1 MKPLWSLA
9 GMIAVAGRPS
19 YQPIVE
25 PCRFLP
31 AHRQPGARLL
41 LAHAGVA
48 WARKFSLS
56 LLPNPRAG
64 LSRPTYP
71 TGCNFIGCARC
82 RPVVCRHINRKTL
95 DHIILYGFV
104 FSDPTLSHR

>member
-31 AHRQPGARLL
+31 AHRQPVARLLLAHAGVARLL

-48 WARKFSLS
+48 WA
-56 LLPNPRAG
+56 
-64 LSRPTYP
+64 
-71 TGCNFIGCARC
+71 
-82 RPVVCRHINRKTL
+82 
-95 DHIILYGFV
+95 
-104 FSDPTLSHR
+104 